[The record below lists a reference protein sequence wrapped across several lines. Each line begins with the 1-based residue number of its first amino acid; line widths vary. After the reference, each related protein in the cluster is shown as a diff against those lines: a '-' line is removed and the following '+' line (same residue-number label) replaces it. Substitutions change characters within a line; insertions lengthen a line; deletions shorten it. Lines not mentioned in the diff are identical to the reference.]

1 MLIVL
6 ASFLIPISVIS
17 TWAITTVTKTDKY
30 VATMAPLAR
39 NPVIVDHLA
48 TKATDVLFSSHIVQ
62 DKVTAALPAKANS
75 IVKPVEAQVR
85 TYVHGLALRFF
96 ESEQFGKLWDGLN
109 RHTHSAVVDI
119 LTGKQSAL
127 TKRVEQ
133 GGAIVLNLTPAL
145 DQIIDKANA
154 RGVTLFNPLKP
165 LYLHGIAIVLVTGQ
179 LGKLFG
185 IPSRP
190 MTRCRS

>member
-62 DKVTAALPAKANS
+62 DKVTAALFRPRWQAAHTTAMAA
-75 IVKPVEAQVR
+75 VAR
-85 TYVHGLALRFF
+85 TP
-96 ESEQFGKLWDGLN
+96 DG
-109 RHTHSAVVDI
+109 SDAVG
-119 LTGKQSAL
+119 LTGQGVSSA
-127 TKRVEQ
+127 
-133 GGAIVLNLTPAL
+133 
-145 DQIIDKANA
+145 
-154 RGVTLFNPLKP
+154 
-165 LYLHGIAIVLVTGQ
+165 
-179 LGKLFG
+179 
-185 IPSRP
+185 
-190 MTRCRS
+190 

>member
-17 TWAITTVTKTDKY
+17 TWAITTVTRTDKY

-85 TYVHGLALRFF
+85 TYVHGLALRTLGGR
-96 ESEQFGKLWDGLN
+96 SHR
-109 RHTHSAVVDI
+109 RH
-119 LTGKQSAL
+119 
-127 TKRVEQ
+127 
-133 GGAIVLNLTPAL
+133 GGA
-145 DQIIDKANA
+145 DRHCA
-154 RGVTLFNPLKP
+154 RGVD
-165 LYLHGIAIVLVTGQ
+165 HV
-179 LGKLFG
+179 
-185 IPSRP
+185 
-190 MTRCRS
+190 